1 MFFLIGINQD
11 SEELEYDQMMV
22 CDNCGSYGRY
32 RVFMTY
38 MVFSFFFI
46 PLFKWDR
53 HYYVETSC
61 CHSVYELAEDK
72 GKAIRDGE
80 AVDILSEDLSPIN
93 VNNRV
98 YKKCSN
104 CGYETDEDFDFC
116 PKCGNR
122 F

>member
-1 MFFLIGINQD
+1 MFFLIGINQN
-11 SEELEYDQMMV
+11 SEELEYDQMMI
-22 CDNCGSYGRY
+22 CDSCGSYGRY

-61 CHSVYELAEDK
+61 CSSLYELAEEA
-72 GKAIRDGE
+72 GKAIYNHERVEIQSD
-80 AVDILSEDLSPIN
+80 DLTLIRGH
-93 VNNRV
+93 NRAF
-98 YKKCSN
+98 KKCAH
-104 CGYETDEDFDFC
+104 CGYTTDEDFDFC
-116 PKCGNR
+116 PKCGNH